1 MYAPV
6 CSRFLTY
13 AVDLPPHLAAY
24 RDRVLDWDLMR
35 EWTEGAK
42 AEADEI
48 IELEV
53 EF

>member
-1 MYAPV
+1 MLAIAEYLAEIAPQAGLLPADIV
-6 CSRFLTY
+6 ARALSRRIRQD
-13 AVDLPPHLAAY
+13 A
-24 RDRVLDWDLMR
+24 LDA
-35 EWTEGAK
+35 G